1 MARSKNYIGNLLVES
16 GLLSEEQLE
25 NSLRIQREE
34 RPGERIGTIF
44 TRLGYVTSED
54 LAKTLARQM
63 QLPYMGPD
71 FEGLDPQMSELMDR
85 EAAERLR
92 AVPVCQQD
100 DGLLVAMV
108 HPDDMVAMD
117 DLSVHT
123 GEIVHPGVVSPMTLE
138 FFLNQIYRENDDSS
152 RDDSSDPDSPAE
164 EVLLDSLVVSLDGH
178 EEDSQVVQLV
188 NSLLHQAIEE
198 RASDLHIQPEVDR
211 VRVRYRIDGLLHD
224 TMTFEKE
231 QLPGVVSR
239 FKILAQMDI
248 SERRIPQDGRIR
260 VDMGNGAVDLR
271 ISSFPTLH
279 GEKIVVRILDQRRAI
294 TSIDVLG
301 MLPEDMSRFRPMLE
315 KPWGM
320 ILVSGPTGSGKSTT
334 LNAGLHQINNP
345 EANIMTLE
353 DPVEYRI
360 PGANQSQIRP
370 KAGFSFASGLRS
382 IVRQDP
388 DVIMIGEIRDTE
400 TAEMAVRSALTGHL
414 VLSTV
419 HTNNAAGTVGRL
431 VDMQVEPYLI
441 GSTLLGVVG
450 QRLVRT
456 LCNSCSEEYQ
466 LARGDRE
473 RFSLPLPDGPVT
485 LRRPVGCP
493 YCNETGYRGRIGIY
507 EVMEISKKIIKMIAD
522 RKSANEIQQQAVRE
536 GMSKLVD
543 DGVKKVLSGITSLSE
558 VRRVAYDISE

>member
-1 MARSKNYIGNLLVES
+1 MARRKNYIGTLLVDS
-16 GLLSEEQLE
+16 GLVNDEQLE
-25 NSLRIQREE
+25 NALRIQREE
-34 RPGERIGTIF
+34 SPGDRLGTIL

-54 LAKTLARQM
+54 MAKTLARQM
-63 QLPYMGPD
+63 ELPYLGPD
-71 FEGLDPQMSELMDR
+71 FDRLNSDLAGLVDR
-85 EAAERLR
+85 EVAERLR
-92 AVPVCQQD
+92 AVPVSRE
-100 DGLLVAMV
+100 DGAVLVAMV

-117 DLSVHT
+117 DLTVHT
-123 GEIVHPGVVSPMTLE
+123 GEIVVPGVASPMTLE
-138 FFLNQIYRENDDSS
+138 FFMNQIYRDGGDGDAAEE
-152 RDDSSDPDSPAE
+152 SPE
-164 EVLLDSLVVSLDGH
+164 GEVLLDSLVVTLDDH

-198 RASDLHIQPEVDR
+198 RASDLHVQPEVDR

-224 TMTFEKE
+224 TMTFEKD

-301 MLPEDMSRFRPMLE
+301 MQPEDIDSFRPMLQR
-315 KPWGM
+315 PWGM

-334 LNAGLHQINNP
+334 LTAGLHEINDP
-345 EANIMTLE
+345 EVNIMTLE

-431 VDMQVEPYLI
+431 LDMEVEPYLI

-456 LCNSCSEEYQ
+456 LCKSCSEEYR
-466 LARGDRE
+466 LAEDDRE
-473 RFSLPLPDGPVT
+473 RWTLPLPDGPLT

-493 YCNETGYRGRIGIY
+493 YCNGTGYRGRVGIY
-507 EVMEISKKIIKMIAD
+507 EVMEVSKEIIKMIAQ
-522 RKSANEIQQQAVRE
+522 RKSTSEIQQQAVDE
-536 GMSKLVD
+536 GMSTLVY
-543 DGVKKVLSGITSLSE
+543 DGVRKVLAGTTSVAE
-558 VRRVAYDISE
+558 VRRVAYDISD